1 MIPKPIESEIMRW
14 ELKNSRKKNQE
25 MIPIGEEKERAEM
38 KKKDTNQLNLELNT
52 LKHEVDQELDEFPII

>member
-1 MIPKPIESEIMRW
+1 MRW